1 MQMLIKNILKLK
13 YKLIAFVYTIW
24 LSFVSLMPLNGM
36 HLPSIVNADKA
47 VHFFLYFF
55 LTIFW
60 LLAFPNFRQHKTRL
74 IILVI
79 SWGIMIEF
87 LQEYVASS
95 RTGDPFDAL
104 ANSLGGLVGLWTYF
118 KIVKK

>member
-1 MQMLIKNILKLK
+1 MLIKNISKLK
-13 YKLIAFVYTIW
+13 YKIVAFAYTIG
-24 LSFVSLMPLNGM
+24 LSYVSLMPLNGM
-36 HLPSIVNADKA
+36 HLPPVANADKV

-60 LLAFPNFRQHKTRL
+60 LLAFPNFRHHKIRL
-74 IILVI
+74 IVLVI

-87 LQEYVASS
+87 LQEYAVTY

-104 ANSLGGLVGLWTYF
+104 ANTLGGLFGLWVYF
-118 KIVKK
+118 KFARK